1 MEVLVGEVDLEMD
14 GFEVVLE
21 PEFTLV
27 LVGVKGLGGAGGSR
41 GAERADRFK
50 QLFSSDTDA

>member
-1 MEVLVGEVDLEMD
+1 MLVGEVDLDMD

-27 LVGVKGLGGAGGSR
+27 LVKVKDLGGGGR
-41 GAERADRFK
+41 GAERADRLKCKAAALALQFY
-50 QLFSSDTDA
+50 LC

>member
-14 GFEVVLE
+14 GFEWGFRARVH
-21 PEFTLV
+21 F
-27 LVGVKGLGGAGGSR
+27 GARKGKGLGGSR